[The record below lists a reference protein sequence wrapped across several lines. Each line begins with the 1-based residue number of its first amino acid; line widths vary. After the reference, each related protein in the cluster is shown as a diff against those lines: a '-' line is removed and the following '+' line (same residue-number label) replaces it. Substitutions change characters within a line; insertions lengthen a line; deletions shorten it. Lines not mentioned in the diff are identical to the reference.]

1 MSLRDRLAGR
11 KLLVVTGKGGTGKSV
26 MTAALGRVL
35 AAGGRRTLMLEVDPR
50 ENLHHLCGVPPSGGE
65 IAEVSPNLWLQNL
78 KPATVADWV
87 VREKVKIGPVVKRL
101 LASPVYQR
109 FVDGAPG
116 LTEIAI
122 LGHALRLT
130 RGDLPGVPPIETM
143 PPIETVVLDAPATG
157 HGVYLLTAAS
167 LYVEAIGEGPFAE
180 LARGV
185 ARFVDDPETTGLV
198 IVTLAEEM
206 PVQESLELRAALWEK
221 LARVPELLVTN
232 ALYPVFKEGPCLEEP
247 ATSEKD
253 PLTDL
258 WRQRRRVNEKEL
270 RRLAAHWEGPRLEL
284 PLLPIDEGPAL
295 LDALTRLLDAGLD
308 ADLEGKS

>member
-35 AAGGRRTLMLEVDPR
+35 AAGGRRTLILEVDPR
-50 ENLHHLCGVPPSGGE
+50 ENLHHLCGVPPSDGE
-65 IAEVSPNLWLQNL
+65 ITEVGPNLWLQNL

-116 LTEIAI
+116 LKEIAI
-122 LGHALRLT
+122 LGHVLRWT
-130 RGDLPGVPPIETM
+130 GGDLPGVPPVETL
-143 PPIETVVLDAPATG
+143 PLIDTVVLDAPATG

-180 LARGV
+180 LAHQV
-185 ARFVDDPETTGLV
+185 ARFVEDPELTGLV

-206 PVQESLELRAALWEK
+206 PVQESLELRLALREK
-221 LARVPELLVTN
+221 LARVPDLLVTN
-232 ALYPVFKEGPCLEEP
+232 ALYPSFGEE
-247 ATSEKD
+247 AVAD
-253 PLTDL
+253 PLVAL
-258 WRQRRRVNEKEL
+258 WRDRRLVNEKEL
-270 RRLAAHWEGPRLEL
+270 RRLATHWDGPRLEL

-295 LDALTRLLDAGLD
+295 LDALTRLLDAGLE
-308 ADLEGKS
+308 ADSEGKT